1 LLKHIITFI
10 IYQLIKLGLTF
21 SLHST
26 RFFAANYTFMFKSYI
41 QVLFFLSSLTFLT
54 AQTGTIGG
62 TIIDGSTKE
71 TIIGANVFISSD
83 LGATS
88 DFDGFYVI
96 RNIPQGIYEVTVTSI
111 GYETILV
118 KDVKVESG
126 KQTELNIVVKENSLL
141 LNEVVITDFKKTNT
155 EAAVMLEVKA
165 AKQVISGV
173 SSQQIQKSQDNN
185 AAQVAQRVPGV
196 TIVENRFV
204 MIRGLSERYNNVMIN
219 NVIAPSTEVDKRTFS
234 FDMVSSS
241 SLDKMLI
248 FKSGSADNPGDFAG
262 GVIKLYTID
271 NVDRNFTRLNLG
283 IGYRMGTSF
292 GSHFMSDQSS
302 TDFLGFDSGFRA
314 IPDNFPSTRVIAGT
328 GRNSEIRREA
338 AHSLPN
344 NFNPTEGMAGPDYSV
359 GLSFGRNIDLR
370 NGRKLST
377 TNNINYSKSYQYF
390 ERDFFRYFE
399 WEDRTM
405 PILKRFEF
413 IDDTYQEDV
422 RISIL
427 SNWVLRLNDRNRV
440 KLKNLFN
447 QIGENETIIRNGF
460 DFIQR
465 PNDDLRNYLL
475 GYRSRSIYTGQLE
488 GEHDLSGTSSL
499 RWVSGFSL
507 LRELEPD
514 LRRFRTY
521 RPFDQGDQNFIIQL
535 PPSSNLFET
544 GRYYGDLF
552 EYTVNHG
559 IDYTKTVAIGLDA
572 PITLKTGY
580 YADFRNRS
588 FDSRYFSYLY
598 PGFFDPNELRR
609 LERLP
614 LDQLFSNENIRT
626 VDGFVLE
633 EGTRPIDSYSASN
646 LLGAGYVHSEIPLN
660 NLNVNAGVRV
670 EYNRQTMDSRDDF
683 QVISVVNPITSFLP
697 FINLGY
703 QLSPKSLLR
712 LGYGRTVN
720 RPEFRELAPFLF
732 YDYKLEAGRV
742 GNPNLRIA
750 VIDNIDLRYEFYPR
764 NGETVSLG
772 LFYKYFTDP
781 IENRTIITTE
791 QPQFTFINADF
802 AQNYGAEIEVRKSFK
817 GVTNSAFLDRFS
829 INMNASLIFSEVD
842 LGSTAVAQDRVRPLQ
857 GQSPYIINVALYY
870 EDESG
875 LSISLIYNRFG
886 DRIYSVG
893 DVLFPTIFELPRNS
907 MDISIRK
914 NIGDRISYKLGIQD
928 VFNAPFR
935 FFQDSDRSF
944 DVTKDDD
951 PIFTFRRGQL
961 INLSASYKLF

>member
-1 LLKHIITFI
+1 M
-10 IYQLIKLGLTF
+10 YQLFKIGLTF
-21 SLHST
+21 NLHSA
-26 RFFAANYTFMFKSYI
+26 RFFAANYTYMLRGYI
-41 QVLFFLSSLTFLT
+41 LIFLLSFASILS
-54 AQTGTIGG
+54 AQNGTIGG
-62 TIIDGSTKE
+62 TIVDGTTRE
-71 TIIGANVFISSD
+71 TIIGANVFVSSD

-96 RNIPQGIYEVTVTSI
+96 RNVPQGIYEVTVTSI
-111 GYETILV
+111 GYETVLV
-118 KDVKVESG
+118 KEVKVEAG

-141 LNEVVITDFKKTNT
+141 LNEVVITDFKRTNT

-283 IGYRMGTSF
+283 LGYRVGTSF
-292 GSHFMSDQSS
+292 GSHFMSEQSS

-314 IPDNFPSTRVIAGT
+314 IPDNFPSTRTIAGSP
-328 GRNSEIRREA
+328 RNSEIRRDA

-359 GLSFGRNIDLR
+359 GLSFGRIINLK
-370 NGRKLST
+370 NGRKLTT

-390 ERDFFRYFE
+390 ERDFYRYFE

-405 PILKRFEF
+405 PILTRFEY
-413 IDDTYQEDV
+413 IDYTYQEDV
-422 RISIL
+422 RISVL
-427 SNWVLRLNDRNRV
+427 SNWVLRLNDRSRI
-440 KLKNLFN
+440 KFKNLFN
-447 QIGENETIIRNGF
+447 QIGENETILRNGF
-460 DFIQR
+460 DYIQR

-488 GEHDLSGTSSL
+488 GEHDLNEGSSL
-499 RWVSGFSL
+499 RWVAGFSL

-514 LRRFRTY
+514 LRRFRTF

-544 GRYYGDLF
+544 GRYYGSLF
-552 EYTVNHG
+552 EYAANQG
-559 IDYTKTVAIGLDA
+559 IDYTKTFNLGLDA
-572 PITLKTGY
+572 PVTLKAGY
-580 YADFRNRS
+580 YADFRDRN

-646 LLGAGYVHSEIPLN
+646 LLTAGYIHSEIPLDK
-660 NLNVNAGVRV
+660 LNINAGLRV
-670 EYNRQTMDSRDDF
+670 EYNLQKMNSRDDF
-683 QVISVVNPITSFLP
+683 QVITVENPITSILP
-697 FINLGY
+697 FVNLGY
-703 QLSPKSLLR
+703 QLNTKSLLR

-742 GNPNLRIA
+742 GNPNLRTA
-750 VIDNIDLRYEFYPR
+750 TIDNLDLRYEFYPR
-764 NGETVSLG
+764 NGETVSFG
-772 LFYKYFTDP
+772 VFYKYFTDP

-802 AQNYGAEIEVRKSFK
+802 AQNYGAELEIRKSFR
-817 GVTNSAFLDRFS
+817 GVTNSSFLDRFG

-842 LGSTAVAQDRVRPLQ
+842 LGATAVAQDRVRPLQ
-857 GQSPYIINVALYY
+857 GQSPYIINIAFYY

-914 NIGDRISYKLGIQD
+914 SIGDRIIYKLGIQD

-944 DVTKDDD
+944 NVTKDDD